1 MREKNWNKNT
11 DKEGMPM
18 PTEITQMDFSEV
30 KLGTPLASVKRS
42 EKKND
47 TLAVPESISNTM
59 LRFFRRDNIEYTV
72 KEPTLYEKLDEDIQ
86 RYASIDEIYG
96 DMPYVLLTTSFDAD
110 ALFKWSLQL
119 FGEHMDSSY
128 RAYLDCL
135 DNYAKY
141 YYYNLYE
148 YRPDGDDDNTVTPA
162 DFR

>member
-1 MREKNWNKNT
+1 
-11 DKEGMPM
+11 M

-59 LRFFRRDNIEYTV
+59 LRFFRRDNIEYTA

-96 DMPYVLLTTSFDAD
+96 DMSYILLTTPFDAD
-110 ALFKWSLQL
+110 ALFEWSLQL
-119 FGEHMDSSY
+119 FGENRDPYY

-148 YRPDGDDDNTVTPA
+148 YRPDGNDDNTVTPA